1 MLHCRIVDSAKTL
14 RMPQALTPL
23 PPPLPL
29 RFLTSRGY
37 VKVIVSMQP
46 PQFTSDGTLVLEK
59 GSQEASSG
67 PTSPAHCGS
76 CSSTCQ
82 ATSSTADG
90 KSPSDEASGKVTLHF
105 QVVDTGAGIPEVAIN
120 RLFRPFVQVR

>member
-1 MLHCRIVDSAKTL
+1 M
-14 RMPQALTPL
+14 
-23 PPPLPL
+23 
-29 RFLTSRGY
+29 
-37 VKVIVSMQP
+37 IVSMKP
-46 PQFTSDGTLVLEK
+46 PQFAGDGTLIFEK
-59 GSQEASSG
+59 GSQEASS
-67 PTSPAHCGS
+67 PTTTPAQCVS

-90 KSPSDEASGKVTLHF
+90 KAPSSEASGKVTLHF